1 MDKKFIRTRECKF
14 RAAET
19 DNKKYIEGYFVV
31 FGAIYDMGW
40 GITESV
46 HRNAFDKYLD
56 NDIRVL
62 CNHNSTIVLGRNKA
76 QTATISI
83 DDHGVYVRCEVNEND
98 SDAMNVYA
106 RTLRGDINQASFG
119 GYIVSEERTVDAKT
133 GNRHYTITE
142 FDIMEFSVCTFPA
155 YEDTDVGARARK
167 SEDGF
172 RRWKEEMQERIEK
185 WH

>member
-1 MDKKFIRTRECKF
+1 MPEKITRTYECKF

-40 GITESV
+40 GMTESV
-46 HRNAFDKYLD
+46 HRNAFDKHLD

-62 CNHNSTIVLGRNKA
+62 CNHNPTLVLGRNKA
-76 QTATISI
+76 QTATITV
-83 DDHGVYVRCEVNEND
+83 DEHGVYVRCEVNEND
-98 SDAMNVYA
+98 SDAMNIYA
-106 RTLRGDINQASFG
+106 RTMRGDITQASFG

-133 GNRHYTITE
+133 GNRHYTIME
-142 FDIMEFSVCTFPA
+142 FDLLEFSVCTFPA
-155 YEDTDVGARARK
+155 YEETDVGARARK
-167 SEDGF
+167 SGDGF